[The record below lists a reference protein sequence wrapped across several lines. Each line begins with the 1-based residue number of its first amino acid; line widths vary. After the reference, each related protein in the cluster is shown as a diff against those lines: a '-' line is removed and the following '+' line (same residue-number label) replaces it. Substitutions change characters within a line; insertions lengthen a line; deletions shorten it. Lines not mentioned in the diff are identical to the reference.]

1 MIIRCSKS
9 YASLIC
15 FYIIIYIIMT
25 TKKLKEKVLSV
36 LKTEEFNDLEYKGIE
51 TYTLCSIISEIP
63 EFDFYFE
70 ELRSDAGE
78 WEWYCYLD
86 YYDDN
91 LHHVVMVDEVYY
103 DNDFEWPEDLA
114 DWLVYQHE
122 KVEACRNKLAQLPAA
137 IKALQYIND
146 TANIYLRSVKESPEY
161 FIDWFN
167 QDMIDA
173 FTSIITTTN
182 RILDSNNK

>member
-1 MIIRCSKS
+1 
-9 YASLIC
+9 
-15 FYIIIYIIMT
+15 MT
-25 TKKLKEKVLSV
+25 TKQLKDKVLSV
-36 LKTEEFNDLEYKGIE
+36 LKTEEFCDLEYKWME
-51 TYTLCSIISEIP
+51 TLTLCSILSEIP

-70 ELRSDAGE
+70 ELRSDAWE

-91 LHHVVMVDEVYY
+91 LRHVVMVDEIYY
-103 DNDFEWPEDLA
+103 ENDFEWPEDLA
-114 DWLVYQHE
+114 DWFICQYE
-122 KVEACRNKLAQLPAA
+122 KVETCKNKLAQLP
-137 IKALQYIND
+137 KALYALQNIAD

-161 FIDWFN
+161 FADWFN

-173 FTSIITTTN
+173 FTSIINTTN